1 MAQEYKIDE
10 QQQVVWSRCWG
21 VLSNPDIVTQQAALR
36 ADKRFHPTMNQ
47 LVDCTDVTELT
58 VTVEAVNQMGRST
71 LFAPT
76 SRRAYV
82 VTMDALYGM
91 IRMYEL
97 HQAARGSE
105 CVRVFRDRAVAL
117 AWLGV
122 GEPRTASRGQE
133 PRIA

>member
-1 MAQEYKIDE
+1 M
-10 QQQVVWSRCWG
+10 
-21 VLSNPDIVTQQAALR
+21 TQQAALR
-36 ADKRFHPTMNQ
+36 ADPRFRATMNQ
-47 LVDCTDVTELT
+47 LVDAIDVTELA
-58 VTVEAVNQMGRST
+58 VTVEAVNQMGQST

-76 SRRAYV
+76 AKRAYV
-82 VTMDALYGM
+82 VKMDALYGM

-105 CVRVFRDRAVAL
+105 SVRVFRDRAVAL
-117 AWLGV
+117 AWLGA

>member
-1 MAQEYKIDE
+1 MAQDYKIDE
-10 QQQVVWSRCWG
+10 QQQVVWSRCTG
-21 VLSNPDIVTQQAALR
+21 ILSDQDILTQQAALR
-36 ADKRFHPTMNQ
+36 ADKRFRPTMSQ
-47 LVDCTDVTELT
+47 LVDATDVTEVA
-58 VTVEAVNQMGRST
+58 VTVEAVNQMGQST
-71 LFAPT
+71 LFAPAAK
-76 SRRAYV
+76 RAYV

-105 CVRVFRDRAVAL
+105 SVRVFRDRAVAL

-122 GEPRTASRGQE
+122 GEPRTESRGQE